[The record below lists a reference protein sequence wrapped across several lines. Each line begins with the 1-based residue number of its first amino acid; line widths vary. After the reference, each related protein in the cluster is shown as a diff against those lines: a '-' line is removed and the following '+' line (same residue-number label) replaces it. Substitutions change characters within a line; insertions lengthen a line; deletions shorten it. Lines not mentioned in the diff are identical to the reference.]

1 MEAHPWLNGHRT
13 TGHPSWRKQCE
24 LPQLRH
30 GRGST
35 TRRLLH
41 VAASQSVT
49 AKLRS
54 RSCRHRHRRPLE
66 GLLANDKILLL
77 ERQRGIPLSQ

>member
-1 MEAHPWLNGHRT
+1 MEFNPLTNGRRT
-13 TGHPSWRKQCE
+13 TTCPSGRRQCE

-54 RSCRHRHRRPLE
+54 RSCRYRHRRPLE

-77 ERQRGIPLSQ
+77 ERQRGIPLSR